1 MMLKEIE
8 NRVKDPVRV
17 KAPQSNPLVQAL
29 AQFDA
34 ATERLHLNP
43 ELNAMLRFPKRELT
57 VHFPVRM
64 DDGSV
69 KMFTGYRVQHN
80 VNRGP
85 AKGGIRYDVNVSLDE
100 VQALAMWMTWKCAL
114 MNIPFGGAKGGV
126 IVDTRQLSSAELER
140 LTRRY
145 TMEIASIIGPE
156 SDIPAPD
163 INTNAQVMAWIMDAY
178 SIQCGRTVPA
188 VVTGKPVSIGGSV
201 GRTEATG
208 RGVFIATREGCRVHG
223 IPLKGAR
230 VIIQGFGNVGS
241 VTASLLAQ
249 AGCKI
254 VGLADVYGAIYNE
267 NGIDVN
273 KALHAIKTSGRLED
287 VPNVEKLSGSDLLEQ
302 PSDILIPAAIAGQ
315 LTAANARYIQTKLI
329 VEAANGPT
337 TQEADAI
344 FRERGIPVIPDI
356 LANAGGVVVSYFEW
370 VQDLQHFFW
379 SLEEVN
385 TRLEQMMTQSFTAV
399 QAICEEQQCDYRMG
413 AYLIAVARVAEATR
427 IRSLP

>member
-1 MMLKEIE
+1 LKMMLQEIE
-8 NRVKDPVRV
+8 VEVEAHVEVAR
-17 KAPQSNPLVQAL
+17 SNPLVQAL

-34 ATERLHLNP
+34 ATEHLHLSP
-43 ELNAMLRFPKRELT
+43 EISAMLRAPKRELT
-57 VHFPVRM
+57 VNFPVRM

-100 VQALAMWMTWKCAL
+100 VRALAMWMTWKCAL

-126 IVDTRQLSSAELER
+126 IVDVQQLSTAELER

-145 TMEIASIIGPE
+145 TMEITNIIGPE

-163 INTNAQVMAWIMDAY
+163 MNTNAQVMAWIMDAY
-178 SIQCGRTVPA
+178 SMQCGHTVPA
-188 VVTGKPVSIGGSV
+188 VVTGKPISIGGSV

-223 IPLKGAR
+223 IPFEGAR
-230 VIIQGFGNVGS
+230 VIIQGFGNVGAT
-241 VTASLLAQ
+241 TATLLAQ

-254 VGLADVYGAIYNE
+254 VGLADINGGIYSE
-267 NGIDVN
+267 HGIDVN
-273 KALHAIKTSGRLED
+273 EALYAVKTSGSLEN
-287 VPNVEKLSGSDLLEQ
+287 VPNVKKLSGSDLLEQ
-302 PSDILIPAAIAGQ
+302 PTDILIPAAIEGQ

-337 TQEADAI
+337 TQEADKI

-379 SLEEVN
+379 SLEEVHA
-385 TRLEQMMTQSFTAV
+385 RLEQIMKQSFAAV
-399 QAICEEQQCDYRMG
+399 QEICKEQQCDYRMG
-413 AYLIAVARVAEATR
+413 AYLLAVARVAEATR
-427 IRSLP
+427 VRSV